1 MKIAAVIVTFH
12 PDLILLTRNLGV
24 LRDEN
29 IEIIVIDNTQDS
41 YIADI
46 NETKQIKFISIG
58 KNIGIA
64 AAQNIGISKAV
75 NADAIIFFDQDSV
88 ITPGFVSHLCSFL
101 NIEKPEIVAPIC
113 IDSRTN
119 EELPS
124 IRISK
129 WGLPI
134 KMFSKGALA
143 PVPVDIVIS
152 SGTAATVK
160 VFQVA
165 GGLLEPLF
173 IDLVDIEWCLR
184 CRSLGIPIKV
194 IPFSILPHQ
203 IGDGTIKVL
212 NKFIHFHTYTRS
224 YYQIRNTIWLLKIKY
239 SPKPYILAEIIATIF
254 NTLLFI
260 LTKSTKKDYLSALA
274 RGIYDGL
281 SGKAAYK

>member
-12 PDLILLTRNLGV
+12 PDLILLKRNLGV

-46 NETKQIKFISIG
+46 DETKEIKFISIG

-88 ITPGFVSHLCSFL
+88 VMPGFVSHLCSFL
-101 NIEKPEIVAPIC
+101 NIEKPEIVSPIC

-134 KMFSKGALA
+134 NMFCKGELA

-152 SGTAATVK
+152 SGTAATGK

-165 GGLLEPLF
+165 GVLLEPFF
-173 IDLVDIEWCLR
+173 IDLVDTEWCLR

-194 IPFSILPHQ
+194 IPFTTLPHQ
-203 IGDGTIKVL
+203 IGDGTIKIL
-212 NKFIHFHTYTRS
+212 NKFIHHHNYTRS
-224 YYQIRNTIWLLKIKY
+224 YFQIRNTIWLLKLKY
-239 SPKPYILAEIIATIF
+239 SPKLYILGEIIATITY
-254 NTLLFI
+254 TLFFI
-260 LTKSTKKDYLSALA
+260 LTKSPKKSYLSALA
-274 RGIYDGL
+274 RGIYHGL
-281 SGKAAYK
+281 SGRVVYK